1 MDEKIDKLL
10 LTEPVRANPLGLM
23 FPHGRAQGRRPNY
36 PACAS
41 RGRSPQIM
49 NLRAYVEWLPVCL
62 SSPQQM
68 ERDLC
73 SGIQP
78 TSLERGGED
87 LISKPRRE
95 MKGFTDS

>member
-1 MDEKIDKLL
+1 
-10 LTEPVRANPLGLM
+10 
-23 FPHGRAQGRRPNY
+23 
-36 PACAS
+36 
-41 RGRSPQIM
+41 M